1 MPAERTRSERRV
13 RSFLRF
19 DKIRHAR
26 SELHTEAKLAALHS
40 KVPVI
45 SNHSATTKRMI
56 GDYDMN
62 KSFDTELAQIGKR
75 IYRRRVELGVSGTE
89 LAASAS
95 ISVSTLSNV
104 ENGQRNISVKSF
116 CAIAKALEV
125 PLSRLQ
131 PVALDTFSENHPDM
145 RELQAKL
152 EALPPE
158 RRFLML
164 RMFNAQLDT
173 VLSIETEKVYHP

>member
-1 MPAERTRSERRV
+1 
-13 RSFLRF
+13 
-19 DKIRHAR
+19 
-26 SELHTEAKLAALHS
+26 
-40 KVPVI
+40 
-45 SNHSATTKRMI
+45 
-56 GDYDMN
+56 MN
-62 KSFDTELAQIGKR
+62 KSFDTELSQIGKR

-131 PVALDTFSENHPDM
+131 PGALDAFSENHPDM

-173 VLSIETEKVYHP
+173 ILSTENEKVYHS

>member
-1 MPAERTRSERRV
+1 
-13 RSFLRF
+13 
-19 DKIRHAR
+19 
-26 SELHTEAKLAALHS
+26 
-40 KVPVI
+40 
-45 SNHSATTKRMI
+45 
-56 GDYDMN
+56 MN
-62 KSFDTELAQIGKR
+62 KSFDTELSQIGKR

-131 PVALDTFSENHPDM
+131 PGLSMPFRRIIRICESF
-145 RELQAKL
+145 KL
-152 EALPPE
+152 SWK
-158 RRFLML
+158 RFRL
-164 RMFNAQLDT
+164 NGD
-173 VLSIETEKVYHP
+173 S